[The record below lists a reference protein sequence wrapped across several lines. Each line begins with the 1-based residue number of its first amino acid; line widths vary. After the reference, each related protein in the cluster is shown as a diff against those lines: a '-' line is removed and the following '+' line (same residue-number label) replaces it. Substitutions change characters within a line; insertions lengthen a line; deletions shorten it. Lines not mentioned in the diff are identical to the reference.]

1 MAETLRERE
10 RGNMFFTCV
19 LTLGV
24 AGVIIFKEFLIHW
37 AILTVSAH
45 SKKQPF
51 TSEQIKQ
58 P

>member
-19 LTLGV
+19 LTQSI
-24 AGVIIFKEFLIHW
+24 AGVIVIKEFLIHW

-45 SKKQPF
+45 SKKQQF